1 MIDIYL
7 KGQQQKLAFSM
18 SEMSEDYDFERCNG
32 LDGKMPLG
40 NDTH

>member
-1 MIDIYL
+1 
-7 KGQQQKLAFSM
+7 M

-40 NDTH
+40 NDTHWILEFLI